1 MPVKESLALE
11 QPYPGL
17 RSFEANESLL
27 FHGRGRHTEELLRRL
42 AQNRFLAVV
51 GGSGSGKSSL
61 VKAGLLP
68 ALYRGY
74 LVGATSKWRVA
85 VMRPGSAPLHEMTK
99 ALAKPEALGRVNA
112 DAMRESS
119 FGLVNAVRDAGLGA
133 GESLLLVVDQFEE
146 LFRFR
151 RTSSQRDGGAE
162 AALFVSQLLQAAD
175 EYGAPIY
182 VALTMRSD
190 FLGDCAQFPGLPEA
204 LNRGQYLI
212 PRMSREQ
219 RREAITD
226 ALDFF
231 DCAMSDRL
239 TQRLLNDAGDD
250 PDQLPV
256 LQHALRQTYGKWRE
270 RGGTGE
276 IDLQDYAKAGT
287 MDRALHEHAQKI
299 YESIDLG
306 SRWLAERIF
315 RCVTVFENGRAVRRP
330 AKLGQVLKVIGVAG
344 DQNLEPVALRIVTLF
359 AARENSFLVVGRGDA
374 EGASGGLDLDAVV
387 DISHESLI
395 RKWDTLKEWV
405 KAEARVAEVYRYLQ
419 RDAGL
424 YPKDAGLWSEPD
436 LGNALK
442 SKAEVSWNQ
451 WWAEQYRDSAAVTF
465 AEVEEFLAWSM
476 AAEAKRRTR
485 ERWNWWLLRVGVV
498 VLIGLVGVGVRL
510 FQLEQENRR
519 LQATRAELA
528 KQAQF
533 NGSEVERL
541 KRAEADRQRKIDQLS
556 AAVASGNSAARA
568 ELERLKQAQ
577 ATTKQSLDERTKLAQ
592 ASDYQAKKVSN
603 DYAEALNRITDL
615 QKQLSQAWKERD
627 QARGDLQKL
636 ADKPEVQQQ
645 ANPPVEQSKPRA
657 EAPVGA
663 PGRVPV
669 PAARQIVNPKDGLTY
684 VRIPAGEF
692 LMGCSPKDK
701 ECLGN
706 EKPARNVKIGKS
718 FYIGETEVT
727 QEAYRRVTGKTP
739 SLFKGDRLPVEQV
752 NWEEATSYCKAV
764 GLRLPSE
771 AEWEYAARAGTTG
784 ARYGPIDQ
792 VAWYSGKSLSRTHE
806 GKGKSA
812 NAWGLYDML
821 GNVWEWVEDWIGQE
835 YRNSAAATSR
845 GPSSAGL
852 HGVRGGSWANLPRDV
867 RVSLRSVSEPLLRTN
882 LIGFRC
888 AGEF

>member
-1 MPVKESLALE
+1 MPVKESLAFE

-85 VMRPGSAPLHEMTK
+85 VMRPGSAPLQEMTK

-112 DAMRESS
+112 DAMGESS
-119 FGLVNAVRDAGLGA
+119 FALVHAVRDAGLGA

-212 PRMSREQ
+212 PRMTREQ

-270 RGGTGE
+270 RGRTGE
-276 IDLQDYAKAGT
+276 IDLDDYLKAGT
-287 MDRALHEHAQKI
+287 MDRALHEHAQKV
-299 YESIDLG
+299 YESIDVG

-330 AKLGQVLKVIGVAG
+330 AKLGQVLKVVGVAG
-344 DQNLEPVALRIVTLF
+344 DSTLEPVALQIVKLF
-359 AARENSFLVVGRGDA
+359 AARENSFLVVGRGDDTDA
-374 EGASGGLDLDAVV
+374 PDGLDLDAVV

-395 RKWDTLKEWV
+395 RKWDTLKAWV

-424 YPKDAGLWSEPD
+424 YPKQEAGLWSEPD

-442 SKAEVSWNQ
+442 SKAEVSWNR
-451 WWAEQYRDSAAVTF
+451 WWAEQYRDSSAVSFTG
-465 AEVEEFLAWSM
+465 VEEFLAWSM

-485 ERWNWWLLRVGVV
+485 ERWNWWLLRVGVA

-510 FQLEQENRR
+510 FQVEQENRR

-541 KRAEADRQRKIDQLS
+541 KRAEADRQRKINQLS
-556 AAVASGNSAARA
+556 AAVANGNSSARA

-592 ASDYQAKKVSN
+592 ASKDQASKVSN
-603 DYAEALNRITDL
+603 DYADALNRVTDL

-636 ADKPEVQQQ
+636 GDVADPKVQQAYPPGELKSRQ
-645 ANPPVEQSKPRA
+645 AGNASNL
-657 EAPVGA
+657 
-663 PGRVPV
+663 
-669 PAARQIVNPKDGLTY
+669 VNPQ
-684 VRIPAGEF
+684 RAPAGRQVAK
-692 LMGCSPKDK
+692 PKDK
-701 ECLGN
+701 
-706 EKPARNVKIGKS
+706 
-718 FYIGETEVT
+718 
-727 QEAYRRVTGKTP
+727 
-739 SLFKGDRLPVEQV
+739 
-752 NWEEATSYCKAV
+752 
-764 GLRLPSE
+764 
-771 AEWEYAARAGTTG
+771 
-784 ARYGPIDQ
+784 
-792 VAWYSGKSLSRTHE
+792 
-806 GKGKSA
+806 
-812 NAWGLYDML
+812 
-821 GNVWEWVEDWIGQE
+821 
-835 YRNSAAATSR
+835 
-845 GPSSAGL
+845 
-852 HGVRGGSWANLPRDV
+852 
-867 RVSLRSVSEPLLRTN
+867 
-882 LIGFRC
+882 
-888 AGEF
+888 